1 MEGRVCVVTGASS
14 GIGRETAAALARRGA
29 RVVLVCRDPQRG
41 EETRAALM
49 AATKNPNI
57 DVVLADLGSQAAIRK
72 LAAALLGHYPRIQV
86 LINNAGV
93 LHLRRTTTVDGV
105 ETVFAV
111 NHLAY
116 FLLTNL
122 LLDRLMASAP
132 ARVVNVSSDLHRWS
146 RMSWDDLGG
155 EKRYHPMLVYGQ
167 SKLANLLFT
176 YELARRLTGTGVTV
190 NAVHPGAVATR
201 LGHNNGR
208 IAALLARVLAPVL
221 RSPAKGAEASLYA
234 AVAPGL
240 DGVSGKYFVNCKERR
255 SSKESYDT
263 EAARRLW
270 ELSARMTGLA

>member
-155 EKRYHPMLVYGQ
+155 EKRYHPMRVYGQ